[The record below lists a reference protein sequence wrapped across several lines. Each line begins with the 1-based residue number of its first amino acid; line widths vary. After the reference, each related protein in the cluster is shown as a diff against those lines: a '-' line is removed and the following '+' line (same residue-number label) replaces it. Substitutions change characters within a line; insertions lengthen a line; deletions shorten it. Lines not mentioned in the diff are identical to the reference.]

1 MMYDEV
7 NIAKSAYEADRD
19 PDTSI
24 DAQLERL
31 AKGLAEL
38 DALADQV
45 CLRFASVCR
54 PASPLVAAD
63 TVRAER
69 RGSRVTNAIADRCD
83 HAGRIVA
90 TLTDLLQRAETE

>member
-1 MMYDEV
+1 MYEEKSEHPEV
-7 NIAKSAYEADRD
+7 SRD

-31 AKGLAEL
+31 ARGISEL
-38 DALADQV
+38 DAVADQV

-54 PASPLVAAD
+54 PPSPLVAAD

-83 HAGRIVA
+83 HVDRILA
-90 TLTDLLQRAETE
+90 TLSDLMQRAETE